1 MRRYINK
8 LYGQIIE
15 LTDDTTD
22 INHLI
27 PDGVW
32 INIPSLNIRTGTLTE
47 MGSSGLM
54 CFVQYKNEELSV
66 TEAPGNG
73 TIFVSFDVHGEDA
86 RSVVDSTLHNLQQ
99 HLSNGSSTATVF
111 LSAYHCVAGIVVGTV
126 TLHNTDKGDMDLI
139 EEVLQRCSL
148 HPEPSLWE
156 ELKEIDSCAKMV
168 LANDI
173 LRTYSTDPRYCEKAI
188 KLILTGKLEND

>member
-1 MRRYINK
+1 MRRYINR

-15 LTDDTTD
+15 LTDDTSG
-22 INHLI
+22 IEHLI

-32 INIPSLNIRTGTLTE
+32 VHIPCLGIQEFNSNAD
-47 MGSSGLM
+47 SNNGLL
-54 CFVQYKNEELSV
+54 CFVQSKEEELSV
-66 TEAPGNG
+66 TETPSNG
-73 TIFVSFDVHGEDA
+73 TIFVSFDVHGDDA
-86 RSVVDSTLHNLQQ
+86 RSVVDSTLQNLQQ
-99 HLSNGSSTATVF
+99 HLSNGSSTATTY
-111 LSAYHCVAGIVVGTV
+111 STAYQCAAGIVEETV

-188 KLILTGKLEND
+188 KLILTGTLEND